1 MKTIKQL
8 TILAAA
14 LTLAAGCNTDEIKQ
28 DVSAEG
34 TPVKFDMT
42 AGSLTKTSTSDGT
55 AGNRAVSWRNGDAVG
70 ILVNDEAA
78 VHSYAYD
85 AEGDGTWHEATAADA
100 IYAVSGQT
108 YNFYAYYPYTTDVV
122 TAAAT
127 TLTATVRADQNALYA
142 ETGNSGYDI
151 SDVLIAS
158 ASGVTYDQAVDG
170 VTLAYDH
177 AFAMVEVLVSGSDV
191 TAAPTAVRLKNIV
204 PTASIDLINATV
216 TTSADAVKGD
226 ITMCAITKAT
236 GISEGSYLYRAIVP
250 AQTIANGNTLLEIDG
265 VGDVATYVFKA
276 PASGVTYEQGKY
288 RRIEATIGEG
298 AAGLTFPA
306 GSIDSWTPSD
316 ELDPVPGEEKKVDLI
331 EGHYI
336 ADLTAETFKV
346 VESGP
351 NTCLF
356 KPTNSAY
363 VNETCWVFA
372 KNTEDPVDTDESAAD
387 INAELVTDAEGNYI
401 KLSGPCSTW
410 SWSRSA
416 LSFHYIFDPE
426 TFEVGYYRLTFK
438 AKTEEALSKDP
449 VIFVHTSNSK
459 HGNGLFMMHN
469 TTSAYPYR
477 SVTPTTA
484 WTEFTLYFNLAKAKN
499 TVYST
504 EEIFDLTVADYE
516 YNQLDI
522 AFLPLR
528 NKVTDADIKGLYIK
542 DVTFVKVTEAEFNGK
557 NAAN

>member
-1 MKTIKQL
+1 MKTTKHL
-8 TILAAA
+8 TILASAIA
-14 LTLAAGCNTDEIKQ
+14 LAAGCNTEDIKQ
-28 DVSAEG
+28 GASPEG
-34 TPVKFDMT
+34 TPVKFEMSI
-42 AGSLTKTSTSDGT
+42 GKSTKTSTDNSGSE
-55 AGNRAVSWRNGDAVG
+55 GNRSVSWRNGDGTG
-70 ILVNDEAA
+70 IFVNDESTAHNY
-78 VHSYAYD
+78 VYD
-85 AEGDGTWHEATAADA
+85 ISGDGAWKEASSADA
-100 IYAVSGQT
+100 IYAQPNQT
-108 YNFYAYYPYTTDVV
+108 YNFYAYYPYASEVV
-122 TAAAT
+122 TTSGT
-127 TLTATVRADQNALYA
+127 TLTATVQADQNAKFG
-142 ETGNSGYDI
+142 ETENTGFDV
-151 SDVLIAS
+151 SDVLFAMAS
-158 ASGVTYDQAVDG
+158 DISYDDAVSGVKLQYK
-170 VTLAYDH
+170 H

-191 TAAPTAVRLKNIV
+191 TAAPAKVTLKDIR
-204 PTASIDLINATV
+204 PSATIDLVAQSVDTDLEAAKTDV
-216 TTSADAVKGD
+216 
-226 ITMCAITKAT
+226 TMCAVADADGTHQ
-236 GISEGSYLYRAIVP
+236 GSYLYRAVVP
-250 AQTIANGNTLLEIDG
+250 AQTVSGSSRLLEIELAEG
-265 VGDVATYVFKA
+265 TTYSFNA
-276 PASGVTYEQGKY
+276 PESGVMYEQSKY

-298 AAGLTFPA
+298 AAGLVFPT
-306 GSIDSWTPSD
+306 GSIDEWEPSVG
-316 ELDPVPGEEKKVDLI
+316 LDPTPGEEKKVDLI

-336 ADLTAETFKV
+336 KDLTAETFKV
-346 VESGP
+346 VEAGP

-372 KNTEDPVDTDESAAD
+372 KNTEDPVDADESATD

-477 SVTPTTA
+477 SVTPTTV

-542 DVTFVKVTEAEFNGK
+542 DVTFVKVTEDEFNSAK
-557 NAAN
+557 